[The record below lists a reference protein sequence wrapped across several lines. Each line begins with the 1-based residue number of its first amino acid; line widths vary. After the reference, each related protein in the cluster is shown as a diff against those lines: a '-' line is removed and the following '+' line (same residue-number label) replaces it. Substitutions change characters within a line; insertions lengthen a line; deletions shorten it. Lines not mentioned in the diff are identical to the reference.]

1 MKFTLGWLKTHLET
15 DAGIDSIAVTLT
27 DLGLEVEE
35 VIDRAAALAPFTV
48 GHVLEASRHPDAD
61 RLTVCI
67 VDTGADRV
75 QVVCGA
81 PNARAGMKGVFAPAG
96 VRIPGT
102 GLDLKKSVIRGVES
116 AGMLCSAREI
126 GIGEDHEGI
135 IELADDAPIGAPAAA
150 VLGLDDPV
158 IDVAITPNRGDCL
171 GVHGIARDLAA
182 AGVGALIPLAAEGI
196 KGGFENPTGVAFD
209 FTGETAD
216 ACTLFAGRAIRGL
229 KNGPSPDWL
238 QQRLLS
244 VGLRPISAL
253 VDITN
258 FLTLDRARPLH
269 VFDADKIAGDLTV
282 RLARQ
287 GETLLALDGKAYELD
302 PSMTVISDE
311 SGVLSLGGV
320 IGGETTGC
328 TGQSVNVFVEAA
340 FFDPVRTA
348 ATGRKLNIES
358 DARYRFERGV
368 DPAST
373 LPGIEAATRL
383 IVELCGGEASEVT
396 VTGAVPEVTAA
407 IRFEPR
413 RVMALGGVDVAE
425 EESRRIL
432 EALGAETSPMNGAI
446 EVRVPSW
453 RPDIEGEADLVE
465 EVLRVYGYDRIPAV
479 PFAKVGVLSKP
490 VETPVP
496 RRRRR
501 AARALAA
508 NGMVEAV
515 TYSFL
520 AEAHARLFGGGDPRL
535 RLANPISAE
544 LTDMRPTLL
553 ANLIVACGRNAD
565 RGSPDLAL
573 FEVGPAFADD
583 TPDGQRAVAAGVRA
597 GASGPRHWLA
607 PARAVDVFDAKAD
620 ALIALGAAG
629 APAASLQVT
638 PGAPAWY
645 HPGRSGAMRLGP
657 KVVLAHFGEIHPRIL
672 RALDVKGP
680 ICGFEVFLDSI
691 PPSRKRDGK
700 ARPALGASPFQAVER
715 DFAFVI
721 NTDVGAE
728 AVVRAAQSADKKLIA
743 GVSVF
748 DQYGGE
754 ELGAGKKSIAISV
767 RLEPAEAT
775 LTEAEIEAVSAKVI
789 AAVNKATGGVL
800 RS

>member
-1 MKFTLGWLKTHLET
+1 MKFTLGWLKSHLET
-15 DAGIDSIAVTLT
+15 EARVEDIAVALT
-27 DLGLEVEE
+27 NLGLEVEE
-35 VIDRAAALAPFTV
+35 VIDRAAALAPFVV
-48 GHVLEASRHPDAD
+48 GHVVEATKHPDAD

-81 PNARAGMKGVFAPAG
+81 PNARTGMKGVFAAAG

-135 IELADDAPIGAPAAA
+135 IELADDAPIGAPAAS
-150 VLGLDDPV
+150 VLGLDDPL
-158 IDVAITPNRGDCL
+158 IDIAITPNRGDCL
-171 GVHGIARDLAA
+171 GVHGVARDLAA
-182 AGVGALIPLAAEGI
+182 AGVGKLVPLAAEAV
-196 KGGFENPTGVAFD
+196 KGGFENPTGVSFD
-209 FTGETAD
+209 FTAEAAD

-238 QQRLLS
+238 RQRLLS

-287 GETLLALDGKAYELD
+287 GETLLALDAKAYELD
-302 PSMTVISDE
+302 PSMTVIADE

-320 IGGETTGC
+320 IGGESTGC
-328 TGQSVNVFVEAA
+328 TDESVNVFVEAA

-383 IVELCGGEASEVT
+383 ILELCGGEASRVT
-396 VTGAVPEVTAA
+396 VTGAVPEVTKA
-407 IRFEPR
+407 IRFEPK
-413 RVMALGGVDVAE
+413 RVMGLGGVDVAE

-432 EALGAETSPMNGAI
+432 EALGFGTSEMNGAI
-446 EVRVPSW
+446 GVRVPTW
-453 RPDIEGEADLVE
+453 RSDIEGEADLVE

-490 VETPVP
+490 VEAPVQ
-496 RRRRR
+496 RRRRH

-520 AEAHARLFGGGDPRL
+520 AEAHARLFGGGDPAL
-535 RLANPISAE
+535 TLANPISAE
-544 LTDMRPTLL
+544 LTDMRPSLL

-583 TPDGQRAVAAGVRA
+583 TPDGQHAVAAGVRA

-607 PARAVDVFDAKAD
+607 PGRAVDVFDAKAD

-629 APAASLQVT
+629 APAASLQIT

-657 KVVLAHFGEIHPRIL
+657 KRVLAHFGEIHPRIL

-680 ICGFEVFLDSI
+680 ICGFEVFLDLI
-691 PPSRKRDGK
+691 PAPRKRGGK
-700 ARPALGASPFQAVER
+700 ARPALDASPFQAVER

-721 NTDVGAE
+721 NADVGAE
-728 AVVRAAQSADKKLIA
+728 AVVRAAQSADRKLIS

-748 DQYGGE
+748 DQYGGK

-767 RLEPAEAT
+767 RLEPTEAT

-789 AAVNKATGGVL
+789 DAVNKATGGVL

>member
-81 PNARAGMKGVFAPAG
+81 PNARAGMKGVFASAG

-320 IGGETTGC
+320 IGALTLKAWDVYNNSSTAEIQFIVFDEDEELVINNVLNYPNPFINYTEFWFNHNSSQVLDVSVQIFTVSGKLVKTIN
-328 TGQSVNVFVEAA
+328 GQTS
-340 FFDPVRTA
+340 
-348 ATGRKLNIES
+348 
-358 DARYRFERGV
+358 
-368 DPAST
+368 
-373 LPGIEAATRL
+373 
-383 IVELCGGEASEVT
+383 GGSKVT
-396 VTGAVPEVTAA
+396 SS
-407 IRFEPR
+407 
-413 RVMALGGVDVAE
+413 L
-425 EESRRIL
+425 SK
-432 EALGAETSPMNGAI
+432 
-446 EVRVPSW
+446 
-453 RPDIEGEADLVE
+453 DLVWDG
-465 EVLRVYGYDRIPAV
+465 RDDFGDRIG
-479 PFAKVGVLSKP
+479 KGVYVYKLTVRS
-490 VETPVP
+490 
-496 RRRRR
+496 
-501 AARALAA
+501 
-508 NGMVEAV
+508 N
-515 TYSFL
+515 
-520 AEAHARLFGGGDPRL
+520 
-535 RLANPISAE
+535 E
-544 LTDMRPTLL
+544 L
-553 ANLIVACGRNAD
+553 
-565 RGSPDLAL
+565 
-573 FEVGPAFADD
+573 
-583 TPDGQRAVAAGVRA
+583 
-597 GASGPRHWLA
+597 
-607 PARAVDVFDAKAD
+607 
-620 ALIALGAAG
+620 
-629 APAASLQVT
+629 
-638 PGAPAWY
+638 
-645 HPGRSGAMRLGP
+645 
-657 KVVLAHFGEIHPRIL
+657 
-672 RALDVKGP
+672 
-680 ICGFEVFLDSI
+680 
-691 PPSRKRDGK
+691 
-700 ARPALGASPFQAVER
+700 
-715 DFAFVI
+715 
-721 NTDVGAE
+721 
-728 AVVRAAQSADKKLIA
+728 
-743 GVSVF
+743 
-748 DQYGGE
+748 
-754 ELGAGKKSIAISV
+754 
-767 RLEPAEAT
+767 
-775 LTEAEIEAVSAKVI
+775 
-789 AAVNKATGGVL
+789 NK
-800 RS
+800 